1 MRFTENLNEV
11 EVVEFVLGDEHYAI
25 DIFNVCEVVET
36 KNITSI
42 PNVPAYIEGVIDL
55 RGNLILIVNL
65 KTKLHLPGEV
75 IKNTSRII
83 VLDEKATVTNKKFGI
98 LVDDVLAVSTF
109 EKNMIDTASLSAF
122 DHNKGIILGII
133 KNNIKVK
140 NREIT
145 NLIILIDIRKLLSE

>member
-1 MRFTENLNEV
+1 MENTNEV

-25 DIFNVCEVVET
+25 DIFNACEVVET

-55 RGNLILIVNL
+55 RENLILIVNL
-65 KTKLHLPGEV
+65 KTRLNIPGEV
-75 IKNTSRII
+75 VKNTSRII
-83 VLDEKATVTNKKFGI
+83 VLDEKVTVSNKKYGI

-109 EKNMIDTASLSAF
+109 EKNVIDTASLSAF
-122 DHNKGIILGII
+122 DHNKGIIIGII
-133 KNNIKVK
+133 KNKVKVK